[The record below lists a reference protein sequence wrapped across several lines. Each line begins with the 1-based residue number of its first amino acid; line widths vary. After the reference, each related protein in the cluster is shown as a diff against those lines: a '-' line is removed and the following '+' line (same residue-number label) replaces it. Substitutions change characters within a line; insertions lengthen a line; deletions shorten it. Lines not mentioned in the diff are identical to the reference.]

1 MKRLAREVW
10 IKALLVRPAL
20 ARMSPIL
27 FALLL
32 LSSTTVFGRQTADP
46 STSNRPLVLVA
57 EVDAIIHPVSAEYMV
72 QVIDRADATN
82 AELIVFILRT
92 PGGLVESTRS
102 ITSRMIS
109 AKTPIVVF
117 VAPSGARAASAGF
130 LITIA
135 ADVAAM
141 APGTHIGAA
150 HPVSG
155 SGQQL
160 DEAASEKAASDVAAF
175 ARSLATQR
183 NRNVEFAEQA
193 VLESRAF
200 TENEA
205 AEAEPPLIDIVTS
218 DLDSLLE
225 VLDGRLITRFDGR
238 EVRLRT
244 ADARVERIQMTWR
257 QQVLSVIARPEVA
270 YILFSLG
277 TLGLTIEL
285 WNPGAILPGVV
296 GGLCLLLAFFAFQVL
311 PVNLAGVVLIGFGL
325 GLLVLEAMVT
335 SFGILALGGIVSI
348 ALGSLMLI
356 DSPMPELQ
364 IGLSLVLPMTLALSG
379 IVFFLARLGVSAQRR
394 RAVTGRAG
402 MIDEFGRALTT
413 FEADGSGQVVAHGEI
428 WSATS
433 AEPIAKGDQ
442 IKVVGVN
449 GLTLTVRRLA
459 SALQEGDKQ

>member
-1 MKRLAREVW
+1 MKRLVRKAW
-10 IKALLVRPAL
+10 MQALLVQPAL
-20 ARMSPIL
+20 ARLSPIL
-27 FALLL
+27 FVLLL
-32 LSSTTVFGRQTADP
+32 LSSTTVFSRQTVAP

-72 QVIDRADATN
+72 QVIDRADA
-82 AELIVFILRT
+82 ADADLVVFTLRT

-109 AKTPIVVF
+109 AKTPVVVF

-160 DEAASEKAASDVAAF
+160 DEAVSEKAASDVAAF

-183 NRNVEFAEQA
+183 NRNIEFAEQA
-193 VLESRAF
+193 VIESRAF
-200 TENEA
+200 TEDEA

-244 ADARVERIQMTWR
+244 ADARVERLQMTWR

-277 TLGLTIEL
+277 TL
-285 WNPGAILPGVV
+285 A
-296 GGLCLLLAFFAFQVL
+296 
-311 PVNLAGVVLIGFGL
+311 
-325 GLLVLEAMVT
+325 
-335 SFGILALGGIVSI
+335 VSY
-348 ALGSLMLI
+348 
-356 DSPMPELQ
+356 
-364 IGLSLVLPMTLALSG
+364 T
-379 IVFFLARLGVSAQRR
+379 
-394 RAVTGRAG
+394 
-402 MIDEFGRALTT
+402 
-413 FEADGSGQVVAHGEI
+413 H
-428 WSATS
+428 
-433 AEPIAKGDQ
+433 
-442 IKVVGVN
+442 
-449 GLTLTVRRLA
+449 LTLPTKA
-459 SALQEGDKQ
+459 

>member
-20 ARMSPIL
+20 ARLSLVL

-92 PGGLVESTRS
+92 PGGLVESTRT

-160 DEAASEKAASDVAAF
+160 DGAVSEKAASDVAAF

-183 NRNVEFAEQA
+183 NRNIEFAEQA
-193 VLESRAF
+193 VIESRAF
-200 TENEA
+200 TEDEA

-311 PVNLAGVVLIGFGL
+311 PVNLAGVILIGFGL

-335 SFGILALGGIVSI
+335 SFGMLALGGVVSI

-364 IGLSLVLPMTLALSG
+364 IGLSMVLPMTLALSG
-379 IVFFLARLGVSAQRR
+379 IVFFLARLGVAAQRR

-402 MIDEFGRALTT
+402 MIDEIGRALTT
-413 FEADGSGQVVAHGEI
+413 FEAGGSGQVVAHGEI
-428 WSATS
+428 WSATGT
-433 AEPIAKGDQ
+433 EPIAEGDQ
-442 IKVVGVN
+442 VKVVGVN
-449 GLTLTVRRLA
+449 GLTLTVRRLE
-459 SALQEGDKQ
+459 SALQGGDKQ